1 MSRNDTTLSVPQ
13 NASECLRW
21 PIYPYIIIYIYY
33 TYIYPHIYPMIP
45 PKNYGFIPVSSFI
58 YDVRPA
64 GLAWPPLRSSQLSG
78 SLDRQEQT
86 TASRWPSRSKGNLSH
101 QRNHRIFVGTKSIDF
116 TKISMKSDIQNHIFK
131 IITKI

>member
-1 MSRNDTTLSVPQ
+1 
-13 NASECLRW
+13 
-21 PIYPYIIIYIYY
+21 
-33 TYIYPHIYPMIP
+33 MIP

-86 TASRWPSRSKGNLSH
+86 TASRWPSRSKGNLGH